1 MSLIKSD
8 FVIYLTGRIPY
19 LGKFLLLSFNSKDF
33 QKIRLQDTLIITT
46 SWWNY
51 WITGI
56 QACPSLHITAGGAQ
70 RLLKTNSFTE
80 NSIEW
85 KMMWKKRAFM
95 HFKFINYDSESSRL
109 IRLRYLLIIWKFA
122 RITAALSLHVGR
134 CSDHEN
140 VREKWDLITSL
151 NFQGNLGKT
160 IENNLKNWLALD
172 FEHFEQFAS
181 YKVERWF

>member
-19 LGKFLLLSFNSKDF
+19 LGKFLLLSFNWKDF

-56 QACPSLHITAGGAQ
+56 QACPSLHIIAGGAQ

-85 KMMWKKRAFM
+85 KIMWKYIYIYIGPKLQNTPHIWLFALEDLR
-95 HFKFINYDSESSRL
+95 RL
-109 IRLRYLLIIWKFA
+109 YHQILWKWIFPELFWPSFCQMSCIGKVWVMDQKAIHRLDCMILQSVV
-122 RITAALSLHVGR
+122 SL
-134 CSDHEN
+134 
-140 VREKWDLITSL
+140 
-151 NFQGNLGKT
+151 
-160 IENNLKNWLALD
+160 
-172 FEHFEQFAS
+172 
-181 YKVERWF
+181 

>member
-19 LGKFLLLSFNSKDF
+19 LGKFLLLSFNWKDF

-56 QACPSLHITAGGAQ
+56 QACPSLHIIAGGAQ

-85 KMMWKKRAFM
+85 KIMWKYIYIYRSKIAKHTTYLTFCTWRF
-95 HFKFINYDSESSRL
+95 EETLSSDFVKMNFSRIVLTIILSNVMYRKSLSDGSKSYSL
-109 IRLRYLLIIWKFA
+109 IRLHDSSECSI
-122 RITAALSLHVGR
+122 SL
-134 CSDHEN
+134 
-140 VREKWDLITSL
+140 T
-151 NFQGNLGKT
+151 T
-160 IENNLKNWLALD
+160 
-172 FEHFEQFAS
+172 
-181 YKVERWF
+181 